1 MAVRIIDYPIL
12 LKQSVVCDGAW
23 RQNTNPTVRTLVNLM
38 HDILAHRLAD
48 LVRHEALPLEEPVR
62 ADHIPMKVLLSFRS
76 ESNILTVELEVE
88 NYLLFNLSSHF

>member
-62 ADHIPMKVLLSFRS
+62 ANHIPMKVLLSFRS